1 MKRNDSMNI
10 KKYVGTAMALVI
22 ASSNVAAAAEI
33 DEAALNEDQLK
44 EIDFIDHNTEENDY
58 HVKELAEPKLEDT
71 YDIIN
76 PKEAED
82 DESAKVDNFKEDNS
96 KDMNEDVQADSD
108 EDNTEISTDSQEDIN
123 TEDIQLNFSEIENKP
138 LKGDGVEEL
147 KGIELTEEET
157 SDIPKY
163 NPIDELEKYNA
174 YSDAFNYS
182 YTKGRDSLANLSNG
196 STLQS
201 IYDKTLDYLNKIHNG
216 SIELIVTDKENSYYL
231 ERIDVSS
238 FNCTKNDL
246 LKVLLTIRYDHPE
259 MFWIGD
265 AFISTNVSNKI
276 TDFAIKI
283 QSQFKDIREI
293 KAAKKKLDNAVAE
306 YFDSAAGLT
315 SDYDIEKAFHD
326 KMIRESMYDPY
337 VNNSSYINVNS
348 HNVLG
353 VLVDKVGVCESY
365 AKAMQL
371 LLNAKGIDNLYVTG
385 NGGGE
390 GHAWNQVNINGVY
403 CNLDVTWDDLNTIE
417 GGGISYNYFNVKD
430 SDFTTHKANNPSCS
444 SGSHD
449 YLYAVQQCTSDEY
462 TWFNQNKDNVL
473 SSSDSDDNE
482 KIKAY
487 LIKNIKESLEKD
499 DYTISVIGE
508 DYSTANKILNYYKK
522 NINDIIFSDELKSL
536 FTSKCSTSGIK
547 YGAPQIGNRQF
558 DLSFTPLS
566 KVEASSISIPDKITI
581 TTLKNSKYLMPI
593 VMPDTTNE
601 TITWQSSNRIVAMM
615 DSKGKGVVVP
625 LKTGKATIT
634 ATIGNVSAQ
643 CEVTVES
650 PVYVDSDKNEL
661 QNLYDD
667 NKDRIQSKYTEDSWN
682 NFKTA
687 LDNAKAA
694 LDDDNAEQEEV
705 YNAKI
710 ALKDAIDSLV
720 ELGDKTELQKL
731 YDENKDKQQGS
742 YSNKTWNTFI
752 NALRNAQTVLNKSE
766 ANQTEVDNAYNVL
779 KNSIAN
785 LTTNSSSGG
794 HSGGGS
800 SSSGGHSS
808 GNSSHE
814 SSSSSKEIKSSEKMV
829 ITINGKKISDVE
841 ENINKE
847 EKDKE
852 ENSIKDTIRGLLKDF
867 EGLTDSNF
875 SNINKFTDEDF
886 EGSLVK
892 FIKENKNYIYINC
905 ANLISDSKDININGA
920 FESINKYIYR
930 IDKLTRKLI
939 YQDNINEE
947 DSNENSLVM
956 NLNSN
961 SEYIVA
967 DAPLD
972 SLKNNSW
979 NKVDNKWMYVKDSNV
994 KTGWFKDTDNKW
1006 YYTDSKGIMQTGW
1019 IKDTSGDW
1027 YSLSQSGFMITGWF
1041 KDTDGRYYYLNSD
1054 GRMRKGW
1061 FKDNDGNWYH
1071 LGENGAMTVGW
1082 FKDTDGKWYYLNSN
1096 GSMARNTIINGYNIG
1111 NDGSWF

>member
-33 DEAALNEDQLK
+33 DEVALNEDQLK
-44 EIDFIDHNTEENDY
+44 EIDFIDHNTEENDS

-138 LKGDGVEEL
+138 LKDDGVEEL

-174 YSDAFNYS
+174 YNDAFNYS

-259 MFWIGD
+259 MFWVGD

-449 YLYAVQQCTSDEY
+449 YLYTVQQCTSDEY

-601 TITWQSSNRIVAMM
+601 TITWQSSNRSVAMM

-661 QNLYDD
+661 QNLYDY

-852 ENSIKDTIRGLLKDF
+852 ENSIKNTIRGLLKDF

-905 ANLISDSKDININGA
+905 INLISDSKDINLSGA

-979 NKVDNKWMYVKDSNV
+979 NKVDNKWMYVKDSIV

-1006 YYTDSKGIMQTGW
+1006 YYTDSNGIMQTGW
-1019 IKDTSGDW
+1019 IKDTNGDW
-1027 YSLSQSGFMITGWF
+1027 YNLSQSGFMITGWF
-1041 KDTDGRYYYLNSD
+1041 KDTDGRYYYLNGD